1 MNMRTLRHLSHRA
14 GCLLLGCLF
23 AVACS
28 ETEYEYS
35 HHRAYFIFDNSIHLE
50 QCLST
55 AMNPMSP
62 GIFCRISISGLNS
75 YRFEN
80 NQGLTGQAVMTAV
93 DQQRTVQ
100 LGTYNESGVIVG
112 YGSLDN
118 PPTFYA
124 YDAQCPNCY
133 EKEKMPKYQ
142 LTMNSSGKATCR
154 QCQRAYDLNN
164 GGIISQGAQGDKLIR
179 YRATITGPMGIL
191 SVNN

>member
-1 MNMRTLRHLSHRA
+1 M
-14 GCLLLGCLF
+14 LGCLF

-124 YDAQCPNCY
+124 YDAQCPNCVKR
-133 EKEKMPKYQ
+133 ENNTINPKFPV
-142 LTMNSSGKATCR
+142 TMSTSGIASCGKCGKK
-154 QCQRAYDLNN
+154 YDLNN
-164 GGIISQGAQGDKLIR
+164 GGICQNGEEGDIGLQKYL
-179 YRATITGPMGIL
+179 ASTTGPYGYL
-191 SVNN
+191 SVGTKR